1 MRRFIE
7 HLATEKPWLVIGIF
21 VIACLAAAAGGKNL
35 YFRGDYKIFFEDGY
49 APLNDFEEMQRVF
62 NKNDN
67 ISILLVPKSGDV
79 VETEVLTL
87 IQEYTEQAWQT
98 PFSSRV
104 DSLTNYQNTWSE
116 EDDMIVEDMVM
127 SPDELTTED
136 LERIRSIALAEPALA
151 GRIIS
156 PDSKVSLINVTLQL
170 PDVQDNTKNVATV
183 VEFVTHLSAQF
194 KEQYPNIGFYHTGV
208 IPMNNSFATEG
219 QKDMSTLVPA
229 MLLLIVIL
237 LAVLLRSMLAML
249 ATVIV
254 LVLTILATM
263 GLAGWAGFFLSTGT
277 INVPIVILTIAVA
290 DCVHVVATMQYA
302 QRQGKTRKEAV
313 LYSLDLNWMPIFITS
328 ATTAVGFCTLMM
340 SESPV
345 FADFGILCALGV
357 MLAYVLSVTLFPA
370 LLTVMPIGSGQKV
383 SAQSPQMERF
393 ADWVILKQKPLLY
406 VGVLIVTVMSVLAMR
421 NEVND
426 VSTEYFAK
434 STAYRQSVDMQSE
447 TLSGSQSIDW
457 ALYSGTEG
465 GVSNPEFI
473 QTLRD
478 FTAWLDEQPEVD
490 HVTSLS
496 DTFKRLNK
504 NMHGDDDAWYQ
515 IPDERDMAAQYL
527 LLYEMSLP
535 YGLDLN
541 NQLNVDK
548 SSVRLVSVLKNLGS
562 VEIVALE
569 DRARAWFAEN
579 APDVR
584 MAAASPGLMF
594 AHIGETNM
602 KSMISSMIL
611 ALFIISGILIFALK
625 SFRLGIISLF
635 PNVTP
640 ALVGFGFWSFIS
652 GEINLG
658 LSIVSSMTLGIIVD
672 DSVHFLSKY
681 KRARQDGMN
690 TEDAVRYSFVSVGRA
705 LLITTLVLVLGFS
718 LLSFSAFR
726 LNSDMGIATSLIIFI
741 ALVID
746 FLILPPLLLW
756 LDNDKKHDKNNVHK
770 SAVTES
776 TAQPVIGESV

>member
-1 MRRFIE
+1 MRRIVE
-7 HLATEKPWLVIGIF
+7 HLATEKPWLVIGFF
-21 VIACLAAAAGGKNL
+21 VIACLVAAAGGKNL

-49 APLNDFEEMQRVF
+49 EPLNDFEEMQRVF

-67 ISILLVPKSGDV
+67 ISILLVPESGDAV
-79 VETEVLTL
+79 GTEVLTL
-87 IQEYTEQAWQT
+87 IQEYTEQAWQA

-104 DSLTNYQNTWSE
+104 DSLSNYQNTWSE

-127 SPDELTTED
+127 YPDALSADD
-136 LERIRSIALAEPALA
+136 LERIRSTALAEPSLA
-151 GRIIS
+151 GRILS
-156 PDSKVSLINVTLQL
+156 PDSKVSLINITLQL
-170 PDVQDNTKNVATV
+170 PDVQDNTQNVAAV
-183 VEFVTHLSAQF
+183 VEFVTNLSAEF
-194 KEQYPNIGFYHTGV
+194 KQQYPDVGFYHTGV

-229 MLLLIVIL
+229 MLLLIIIL
-237 LAVLLRSMLAML
+237 LAVLLRSVLAMIS
-249 ATVIV
+249 TVIV
-254 LVLTILATM
+254 LVLTIMATM

-302 QRQGKTRKEAV
+302 QRQGKSRKEAV

-345 FADFGILCALGV
+345 FADFGILSAMGV
-357 MLAYVLSVTLFPA
+357 MLAYLLSVTLFPA
-370 LLTVMPIGSGQKV
+370 ILTVMPIGGGKQQ
-383 SAQSPQMERF
+383 SAQSPKMEHF
-393 ADWVILKQKPLLY
+393 ANWVIMKQKPLLIF
-406 VGVLIVTVMSVLAMR
+406 GVLIVVIMSVLAMR
-421 NEVND
+421 NQVND

-434 STAYRQSVDMQSE
+434 STPYRQSVDMQSD

-465 GVSNPEFI
+465 GVSEPAFI
-473 QTLRD
+473 QTMRD
-478 FTAWLDEQPEVD
+478 FSAWLELQPEVD
-490 HVTSLS
+490 HVSSLS

-504 NMHGDDDAWYQ
+504 NMHGDDPTWYR
-515 IPDERDMAAQYL
+515 IPDDRELAAQYL

-548 SSVRLVSVLKNLGS
+548 SSARLVSVLKNLGS

-569 DRARAWFAEN
+569 DRAKLWFAEN
-579 APDVR
+579 APDIR

-602 KSMISSMIL
+602 KSMMMSMFI
-611 ALFIISGILIFALK
+611 ALLIISGILVFALK
-625 SFRLGIISLF
+625 SVRLGIISLF

-640 ALVGFGFWSFIS
+640 ALVGFGFWAFIS

-681 KRARQDGMN
+681 KRARQDGMT
-690 TEDAVRYSFVSVGRA
+690 TEDAIRYSFVSVGRA
-705 LLITTLVLVLGFS
+705 LIITTLVLVLGFS
-718 LLSFSAFR
+718 LLAFSSFR
-726 LNSDMGIATSLIIFI
+726 LNSDMGVATSLIIFI

-756 LDNDKKHDKNNVHK
+756 LDNDKNK
-770 SAVTES
+770 AE
-776 TAQPVIGESV
+776 TAAKPLTGESA